1 MAHPLYIHGIG
12 LLTGLDTPTE
22 DTWHA
27 MIRGR
32 RLSERGVVHEAL
44 LARDVHPDR
53 AIQIAI
59 PAASSALTQAGWS
72 GNVSDIPLF
81 VGSSKG
87 LILTALEACALAHRG
102 LPLTEHQA
110 HAITFGPAAV
120 GDVIARHFGFAPGT
134 HTSVAACASGLHAL
148 HRARMQLQ
156 SGECRRAIVLAADAS
171 LHPLLEG
178 SFDRLGLLAPRDSSG
193 ARWCEPFS
201 AAGAGFFLSEAAA
214 ALAISADPPAHG
226 PHIMI
231 EQTWLGADAG
241 HLLAIDS
248 RTASLHEGLN
258 ICCNQKH
265 IDFIHAHAT
274 GTAHD
279 AYEQAAIRDCAP
291 GADCFSSKYWL
302 GHSLGAA
309 GMVSLALSALC
320 HSRGR
325 TLTGQSLPNHSRSA
339 TIAQGFGGHIGIAT
353 LAHAQKG

>member
-1 MAHPLYIHGIG
+1 MTHPLYIHGIG
-12 LLTGLDTPTE
+12 LLTGLDAPTE

-32 RLSERGVVHEAL
+32 RLSGRGVVHEAL
-44 LARDVHPDR
+44 PARDVHPDR

-72 GNVSDIPLF
+72 GDVSDIPLF

-87 LILTALEACALAHRG
+87 LILTALEACAAMRRG
-102 LPLTEHQA
+102 LPLTDHQA
-110 HAITFGPAAV
+110 HAIALGPAAV
-120 GDVIARHFGFAPGT
+120 GDVITRHFGFAPGA

-178 SFDRLGLLAPRDSSG
+178 SFDRLGLLAPKDDFG

-226 PHIMI
+226 SRIMI

-241 HLLAIDS
+241 HLLAIDPH
-248 RTASLHEGLN
+248 TVSLHEGLRM
-258 ICCNQKH
+258 CCDQQH
-265 IDFIHAHAT
+265 INFIHAHAT

-279 AYEQAAIRDCAP
+279 AYERAAIRDCAP
-291 GADCFSSKYWL
+291 GVDYFSSKYWL

-309 GMVSLALSALC
+309 GLVSLALSALC
-320 HSRGR
+320 HRNGR
-325 TLTGQSLPNHSRSA
+325 ILTGRSLPEQSRSV

-353 LAHAQKG
+353 LST